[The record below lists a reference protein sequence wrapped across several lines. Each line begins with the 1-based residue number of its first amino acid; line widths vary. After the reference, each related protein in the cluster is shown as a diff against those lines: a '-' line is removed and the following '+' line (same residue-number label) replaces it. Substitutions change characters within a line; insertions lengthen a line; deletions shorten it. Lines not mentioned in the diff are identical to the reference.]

1 MLMWDWSVT
10 GINTEYENIHNDFI
24 LSSKVKSNRFNFS
37 VKEILKN
44 QLFSLDVPEAFV
56 YPFSL
61 KGELRSL

>member
-1 MLMWDWSVT
+1 MWDWSVT
-10 GINTEYENIHNDFI
+10 GINTQYENIHNDFI

-61 KGELRSL
+61 KEELRSL